1 MARQAATRLSPRRIE
16 ALKSSDKPYRVTDA
30 TATPGGLLLEV
41 RPTGGKSWV
50 SRVSIAGGYEE
61 NDAGEFVKRGA
72 RRVDITL
79 GQWPL
84 IDIEKAHA
92 LHRENAS
99 LAAMG
104 KHPRA
109 ERLSKHLS
117 PLLGELMKRWLDH
130 LERNKA
136 LTIRTL
142 DAHRRRWRLHLSPL
156 NAIPVD
162 QLTKATIAPV
172 LTRIADK
179 TPAQARASLITLRAA
194 LAWACH
200 QGWVDSN
207 PADGMKADAYGA
219 GTSKPRDVVLSLEEL
234 REVWQAVA
242 ASRMDPWTSAAIQ
255 LLILTGARRDE
266 VAGMRIE
273 ELDLDNNAWH
283 LPAARAKTS
292 TARTIYLCSMA
303 MTIIRERIKART
315 VGPVLSGRTGEGVHP
330 DSLTTAVTRLRHGK
344 LKALGQRKPFTVHD
358 LRRSAATAWGE
369 HLDARPELIDRMLG
383 HARRNPIEAAY
394 QHQTY
399 ERQQRATIQAWGD
412 LVLDHVA
419 NLPGDNVTP
428 MRRGPARDREAEA
441 IAL

>member
-1 MARQAATRLSPRRIE
+1 MARQAATRLSPRRID
-16 ALKSSDKPYRVTDA
+16 ALKPTDKPYRVTDA
-30 TATPGGLLLEV
+30 ASTPGGLLLEV

-61 NDAGEFVKRGA
+61 NDAGEFVKRCA
-72 RRVDITL
+72 RRIDVTL

-99 LAAMG
+99 LAALG
-104 KHPRA
+104 KHPRT
-109 ERLSKHLS
+109 ERMLKRLS
-117 PLLGELMKRWLDH
+117 PLFGELMERWLDH
-130 LERNKA
+130 IEHNKS
-136 LTIRTL
+136 LTPRTL
-142 DAHRRRWRLHLSPL
+142 DAHRRRWRLHLKPL
-156 NAIPVD
+156 NTIPVD

-200 QGWVDSN
+200 QGWIDNN
-207 PADGMKADAYGA
+207 PADSMKADAYGA

-234 REVWQAVA
+234 RQVWQAVTD
-242 ASRMDPWTSAAIQ
+242 SRMDPWTSDAIQ

-273 ELDLDNNAWH
+273 ELDLDNSAWH
-283 LPAARAKTS
+283 LAAARAKTS

-303 MTIIRERIKART
+303 VAIIRERIKART
-315 VGPVLSGRTGEGVHP
+315 AGLVLLGRTGEGVHP
-330 DSLTTAVTRLRHGK
+330 DSLTTAITRLRHGK

-399 ERQQRATIQAWGD
+399 ERQQRSTIKAWGA

-419 NLPGDNVTP
+419 DLPGENVTP
-428 MRRGPARDREAEA
+428 IRREAARHKEA
-441 IAL
+441 HEVAL